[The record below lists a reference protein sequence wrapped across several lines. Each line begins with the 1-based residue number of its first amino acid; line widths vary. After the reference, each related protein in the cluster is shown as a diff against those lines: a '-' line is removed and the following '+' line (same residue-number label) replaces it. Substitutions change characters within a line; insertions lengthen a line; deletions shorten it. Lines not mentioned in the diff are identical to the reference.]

1 MNPSGSHLAT
11 TPAAQIAWLFPGQ
24 GSQSVG
30 MGKDLVESSAAA
42 REVFD
47 RADKALGE
55 KLSRLILEGPEDE
68 LTLTTNAQPALVTM
82 SAAVLAAIHE
92 RHPNLPTPRFAA
104 GHSLGEYS
112 ALVAAGGLSLEDA
125 VRLVRA
131 RGRAMQGA
139 VPAGEGAMAAI
150 MGVDASKLEAIC
162 REVGEEKDAEGNA
175 YGVVSCA
182 NFNAPG
188 QIVIAG
194 SARAVAR
201 VSERTGEEKGK
212 AIPLKVSAP
221 FHCALMAPA
230 AKVLR
235 GELDKV
241 EVKTLT
247 FPVVANVD
255 ARPNADPARVKELL
269 VRQVDGA
276 VRWEQAVRLM
286 HMEGITQAIEIGP
299 GKVLAGLGK
308 RIAKE
313 MKIHSVGDV
322 ASLSALADFLA
333 PPAAASGEPEAEAS
347 AS

>member
-1 MNPSGSHLAT
+1 
-11 TPAAQIAWLFPGQ
+11 
-24 GSQSVG
+24 
-30 MGKDLVESSAAA
+30 MGKDLLESSPAA
-42 REVFD
+42 RDVFE

-55 KLSRLILEGPEDE
+55 SLSKIILEGPEDV
-68 LTLTTNAQPALVTM
+68 LTLTANAQPALVTM
-82 SAAVLAAIHE
+82 SAAVLAAMRE
-92 RHPNLPTPRFAA
+92 KHPDLPPPRFAA

-112 ALVAAGGLSLEDA
+112 ALVAAGALTLEDA
-125 VRLVRA
+125 VRTVRA
-131 RGRAMQGA
+131 RGNAMQGA

-150 MGVDASKLEAIC
+150 MGLDSSRLESIC
-162 REVGEEKDAEGNA
+162 REVSEEKDAEGNA

-194 SARAVAR
+194 AARAVAR
-201 VSERTGEEKGK
+201 ASERAGEEKGK

-230 AKVLR
+230 AKVLEA
-235 GELDKV
+235 ELTKV
-241 EVKTLT
+241 EVKPLT

-255 ARPNADPARVKELL
+255 ARPNTDPKRVKELL

-286 HMEGITQAIEIGP
+286 HMEGITHAIEIGP
-299 GKVLAGLGK
+299 GKVLAGLGR

-313 MKIHSVGDV
+313 MKILSVGDA
-322 ASLSALADFLA
+322 ASLGAIPAHLSPA
-333 PPAAASGEPEAEAS
+333 PAEGASETV
-347 AS
+347 